1 MSTDLCVLF
10 VTIPGRSGKYKIN
23 VPSWLLPLVASVSIA
38 VRNQTELASVK
49 LNNIYG
55 IGQCVEDRPRILETE
70 MSQEYL
76 PHLLYSNAIEEE
88 VSLLSPI
95 DLVENSRNQVLRG
108 NLARKVNPVHTECT
122 RY

>member
-1 MSTDLCVLF
+1 MSHRGSSLD
-10 VTIPGRSGKYKIN
+10 S
-23 VPSWLLPLVASVSIA
+23 PLVASVSIA
-38 VRNQTELASVK
+38 VRNQTELASVV
-49 LNNIYG
+49 LNNRYG

-70 MSQEYL
+70 MSQEHL

-88 VSLLSPI
+88 VSLPSPI

-108 NLARKVNPVHTECT
+108 NLARKVNPVHAECT